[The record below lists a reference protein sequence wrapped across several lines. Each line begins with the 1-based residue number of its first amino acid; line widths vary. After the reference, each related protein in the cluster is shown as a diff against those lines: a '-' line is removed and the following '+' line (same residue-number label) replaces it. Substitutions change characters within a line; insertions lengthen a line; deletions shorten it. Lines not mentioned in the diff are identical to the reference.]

1 MQEEIIR
8 DIRIRCRQAMNGVV
22 STSMRQWGLNYK
34 VNFGLT
40 IQQIKDISG
49 RYTPDAGL
57 AEALWKDN
65 TRELKILATML
76 YPVEDFSEQVA
87 EEWVTEIIHQEIREQ
102 VCFNLFQELPYAEK
116 SAMKWANNA
125 SGSIR
130 ATGYWLLSRLLI
142 LKRIDGV
149 DTGEFPFLWDDILSG
164 DVSLGNAALLLLKR
178 IGRQSKEAANSIMD
192 KLSAYKDSE
201 DLHKREIYDSL
212 DFEFGY
218 SFEN

>member
-49 RYTPDAGL
+49 RYTPDAQL

-87 EEWVTEIIHQEIREQ
+87 DKWVTEIAHQEIREQ

-116 SAMKWANNA
+116 SAMKWANNT

-142 LKRIDGV
+142 LKRIDAV
-149 DTGEFPFLWDDILSG
+149 DSGEFPFLWDDILSD
-164 DVSLGNAALLLLKR
+164 DVSLGNAVLLLLKR
-178 IGRQSKEAANSIMD
+178 IGRQSKGAASAIMY
-192 KLSAYKDSE
+192 KLSAYKDSK
-201 DLHKREIYDSL
+201 DLHKREVYDSL